1 MMSERENLE
10 TALSKVTIQITAV
23 VAVLSGGRAINGN
36 AFDLNNLIEA
46 QKNVESLLAALPK
59 PSKK

>member
-1 MMSERENLE
+1 MSERENLE

-36 AFDLNNLIEA
+36 AFDLCNLIA
-46 QKNVESLLAALPK
+46 AKKNIQELLAAQ
-59 PSKK
+59 PSKKK